1 MFILLD
7 DTIILIIATQHNLLF
22 IFPTRLQQFS
32 APMDTIDTISQLLCS
47 SNSQFRIY
55 DIGRKIEK
63 IPKDIFGKIE
73 LNQLPYPSPSQ
84 GHACIAIAFWQ
95 KKSPQ
100 PFLWLLKLPLDER
113 GLLNQGARNHFL
125 AIIVEA
131 LGADLTQSVDKR
143 QEELLK
149 NNPYLYTPAQ
159 YKLAALNSK
168 IKFELSQ
175 TPSEYLSPFIS
186 YITGADGWDNWQA
199 VGVQGITDFAVRIKQ
214 ETSNKKHSQLLIN
227 ALPYLP
233 SEVLLPLCGA
243 LENETFSA
251 DLIDALLKLFKEK
264 CKMTVNTEVDVQLQQ
279 HLLRS
284 LASNSQHV
292 HVKELVCELLQQ
304 QHVSSELLITLSGRC
319 WLTLADSEQ
328 LMAFFEHLV
337 LSNDQA
343 LFNSVF
349 KDLVSIP
356 VIRPIVFECM
366 RAPERSAELSKA
378 IGALFN

>member
-1 MFILLD
+1 
-7 DTIILIIATQHNLLF
+7 
-22 IFPTRLQQFS
+22 
-32 APMDTIDTISQLLCS
+32 MDTIDTISQLLHT

-63 IPKDIFGKIE
+63 ISKELFEKFE
-73 LNQLPYPSPSQ
+73 LNQVPYPTPSQ

-95 KKSPQ
+95 KQSPQ

-113 GLLNQGARNHFL
+113 GLLNQGARNHFI

-131 LGADLTQSVDKR
+131 LGADLTQSVDKK

-149 NNPYLYTPAQ
+149 NNPYLFTPAQ

-168 IKFELSQ
+168 LKFELKQ
-175 TPSEYLSPFIS
+175 APSEYLSPFLS
-186 YITGADGWDNWQA
+186 YISGDNGWDNWQA
-199 VGVQGITDFAVRIKQ
+199 VGVQGITDFAVRIR
-214 ETSNKKHSQLLIN
+214 EEKHSELLVN

-243 LENETFSA
+243 LENETFSV
-251 DLIDALLKLFKEK
+251 DLINALLKLFKEK
-264 CKMTVNTEVDVQLQQ
+264 LSSSLQDEISLTLQQ

-292 HVKELVCELLQQ
+292 HVEKLVSELLQQ

-319 WLTLADSEQ
+319 WLALANTEQ
-328 LMAFFEHLV
+328 LMAYFEHLIATD
-337 LSNDQA
+337 DQP

-356 VIRPIVFECM
+356 TIRPIVFQCM
-366 RAPERSAELSKA
+366 RAPERSPALSKA
-378 IGALFN
+378 IGQLFN